1 VGLNQ
6 GIEQKLNHQQ
16 PEKTMFQKVTESLAI
31 GNITSSEE
39 LREIAQQGYRTV
51 IDLCTAAE
59 GNLLNAEEVKQL
71 GFDYI
76 SLPVDRQNLKPETLQ
91 GFILAVDS
99 TNQPIYTRCA
109 SGLRAGVMTLLTL
122 ANLEGWTEQQY
133 WERRQALG
141 LEHKPNC
148 PLETYAHEY
157 FIPSQNQVCS
167 EDN

>member
-1 VGLNQ
+1 
-6 GIEQKLNHQQ
+6 
-16 PEKTMFQKVTESLAI
+16 MFQSATESLAI

-39 LREIAQQGYRTV
+39 LSEIYQKGYRTV

-76 SLPVDRQNLKPETLQ
+76 SVPVDRQNLKPETLQ
-91 GFILAVDS
+91 GFMQAVDS

-122 ANLEGWTEQQY
+122 ANRENWTEQQY
-133 WERRQALG
+133 WDRLQALG

-148 PLETYAHEY
+148 PLEAFAREY
-157 FIPSQNQVCS
+157 FINGQNQV
-167 EDN
+167 